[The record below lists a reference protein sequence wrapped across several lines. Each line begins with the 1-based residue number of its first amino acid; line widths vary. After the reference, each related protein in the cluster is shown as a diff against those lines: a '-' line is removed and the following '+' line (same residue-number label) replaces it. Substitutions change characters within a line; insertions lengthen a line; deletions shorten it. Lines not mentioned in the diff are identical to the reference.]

1 MEAKLYVGNLPYTT
15 VDADL
20 ENLFSQ
26 AGTVK
31 SAQVIK
37 DRVSGRSK
45 GFGFVEMSSPDEAQS
60 AINKFNGQDFNG
72 RALTVNLARP
82 RDRSI
87 GGKTH
92 ALKPH
97 STHRAGAV
105 VQDLDGPVE
114 QMQVDA
120 PRGSGRRSSRPVG
133 KHRRH
138 LLSPPVAFAARA
150 RQRPQHA
157 GVDAAGVARPRKTGP
172 GRGGGH
178 FVAGRIE
185 ALDAGGGGVAGRTGA
200 RVDQEAHVVAEPL
213 PVIGQL

>member
-1 MEAKLYVGNLPYTT
+1 MEAKLYVGNLPYST

-82 RDRSI
+82 REERS
-87 GGKTH
+87 
-92 ALKPH
+92 
-97 STHRAGAV
+97 
-105 VQDLDGPVE
+105 
-114 QMQVDA
+114 
-120 PRGSGRRSSRPVG
+120 
-133 KHRRH
+133 
-138 LLSPPVAFAARA
+138 
-150 RQRPQHA
+150 
-157 GVDAAGVARPRKTGP
+157 
-172 GRGGGH
+172 
-178 FVAGRIE
+178 
-185 ALDAGGGGVAGRTGA
+185 GGGGYRSGGGGRKQGSGGGGD
-200 RVDQEAHVVAEPL
+200 RRRDY
-213 PVIGQL
+213 